1 MTRLFS
7 LSIRAQLFLIT
18 LIVALPAAGIIIY
31 SGMKLREEAIQDAR
45 RETQKLAEGIAAEQQ
60 GLVTGARQLIT
71 ALAQLPDARKHNTAQ
86 VQPVL
91 KDILALHAQYS
102 NIFMADRSGLV
113 WATAVPVKPPFIIS
127 DRRYFRNALASGQL
141 SSGEFIIS
149 RATGRPSFNLA
160 YPQKNERGAIS
171 GTICVGFIPDSFKP
185 VLERSKLPPG
195 ASYMLLDHSGV
206 VMSSAIDPAKYV
218 GKQLD
223 PGLFTRMQEGADAD
237 TLAVVDIDGVER
249 IITYR
254 KLRLPGEQAPYMY
267 IRAGIPVAIVL
278 SGANKTLL
286 YNLTW
291 YTAFLVLAFFIA
303 LLIGKRSIADRVT
316 LLEKASRDL
325 AAGDLQVR
333 IADLVVGGALG
344 NLGRTFDHMAN
355 QLAVREKALIES
367 ERNYREIFNATKDAI
382 FLHDAESGNIVEMNK
397 TVEEMFGYSREELL
411 HQTIQKISSGEPPYS
426 QEEARQWIQKA
437 FQEGHQ
443 SFEWLSR
450 RKNGELFWVE
460 VVLSV
465 TRIGGEGRVL
475 AVLRDI
481 TDRKH
486 AEEEKQKLQSQLL
499 QSQKMESIGRL
510 AGGVAHDFNNMLCVI
525 LGYTELIKARLP
537 VYDPLLQDLQAIEKA
552 AFHSR
557 DVTAQLLA
565 FSRKQLI
572 APRSANLNDIIS
584 DAKKTIEPLIGEDVE
599 LQFYPGAGLWNIL
612 FDPAQ
617 IEQVLVNLAVN
628 ARDALPSGGKLII
641 KTVNISLDEARCREQ
656 SGLMPGDYV
665 LLEVSDNGL
674 GMDKETLAHIFEPF
688 FTTKGV
694 GEGTGLGLATVY
706 GIVEQNGGFI
716 RVSSEPGVGTTF
728 KVYIPKG
735 VEQERAPAKT
745 DRKPVVSGT
754 GTVLLVEDD
763 AMVRGMTAEML
774 KSFGY
779 TVLIANNSV
788 DALSLCEKNRGPID
802 LLITDVVMPNM
813 NGKEL
818 RDRIKIIRPGIKVLF
833 MSGYTSNI
841 IVHHGIAEE
850 GVQFIQK
857 PFSLNDFARKIRHI
871 LGTPSSHRQK

>member
-1 MTRLFS
+1 MVYSVPRVGIFYRLAH
-7 LSIRAQLFLIT
+7 RQT
-18 LIVALPAAGIIIY
+18 L
-31 SGMKLREEAIQDAR
+31 
-45 RETQKLAEGIAAEQQ
+45 
-60 GLVTGARQLIT
+60 
-71 ALAQLPDARKHNTAQ
+71 
-86 VQPVL
+86 
-91 KDILALHAQYS
+91 
-102 NIFMADRSGLV
+102 DRG
-113 WATAVPVKPPFIIS
+113 PRHP
-127 DRRYFRNALASGQL
+127 
-141 SSGEFIIS
+141 
-149 RATGRPSFNLA
+149 
-160 YPQKNERGAIS
+160 
-171 GTICVGFIPDSFKP
+171 
-185 VLERSKLPPG
+185 
-195 ASYMLLDHSGV
+195 
-206 VMSSAIDPAKYV
+206 
-218 GKQLD
+218 
-223 PGLFTRMQEGADAD
+223 
-237 TLAVVDIDGVER
+237 
-249 IITYR
+249 
-254 KLRLPGEQAPYMY
+254 
-267 IRAGIPVAIVL
+267 
-278 SGANKTLL
+278 
-286 YNLTW
+286 
-291 YTAFLVLAFFIA
+291 
-303 LLIGKRSIADRVT
+303 
-316 LLEKASRDL
+316 LEKASRDL

-584 DAKKTIEPLIGEDVE
+584 DAKKRLSLSSARTLSFSFIQGPASGISCLIRHRSSRS
-599 LQFYPGAGLWNIL
+599 
-612 FDPAQ
+612 
-617 IEQVLVNLAVN
+617 LVNLAVN

-688 FTTKGV
+688 S
-694 GEGTGLGLATVY
+694 
-706 GIVEQNGGFI
+706 
-716 RVSSEPGVGTTF
+716 RR
-728 KVYIPKG
+728 
-735 VEQERAPAKT
+735 RA
-745 DRKPVVSGT
+745 
-754 GTVLLVEDD
+754 
-763 AMVRGMTAEML
+763 
-774 KSFGY
+774 
-779 TVLIANNSV
+779 SV
-788 DALSLCEKNRGPID
+788 
-802 LLITDVVMPNM
+802 
-813 NGKEL
+813 KEL
-818 RDRIKIIRPGIKVLF
+818 D
-833 MSGYTSNI
+833 SGSPRSTGSSNRMADSF
-841 IVHHGIAEE
+841 VSPVNRVWEPRSK
-850 GVQFIQK
+850 FISRKALNRKEHLQK
-857 PFSLNDFARKIRHI
+857 PTGNRSFP
-871 LGTPSSHRQK
+871 GPGPSCWWKMMPW